1 MPESEGST
9 ATSTALVDGVAD
21 WLMSQSL
28 GEGDVQD
35 IVGGCCDRLLA
46 TGIPLW
52 RGFIMFR
59 ILHPK
64 FASVS
69 IIWRRDKR
77 SGIIEHTE
85 TLHGEAFTS
94 DEWQQS
100 PMYHMLSTQIP
111 FLRRHLK
118 GEEVLLDFPVC
129 RELRD
134 QGGTDYIA
142 WMTPLCPG

>member
-1 MPESEGST
+1 MPESKGST
-9 ATSTALVDGVAD
+9 ATSSALIDGVAD
-21 WLMSQSL
+21 WLMSQAL

-35 IVGGCCDRLLA
+35 IVSGCCDRLLA
-46 TGIPLW
+46 AGIPLW
-52 RGFIMFR
+52 RSFVSFR

-69 IIWRRDKR
+69 IIWRRDKS
-77 SGIIEHTE
+77 SGTIEHIE

-111 FLRRHLK
+111 FSAPPSQGRGSVVGFPCVPRVAGSRRHRLRR
-118 GEEVLLDFPVC
+118 LD
-129 RELRD
+129 D
-134 QGGTDYIA
+134 
-142 WMTPLCPG
+142 PLCAG